1 MSRDNYPLNAL
12 SEALAKAVSL
22 AGQSTVMVNARRR
35 IPASGVAYKTNLIIT
50 ADHAIER
57 DADISIGT
65 QNTDEHTATVLGRD
79 PSSDLALLELEHN
92 ELMPGNFVLEP
103 ALVGQLSLALGRPS
117 LNGIQ
122 ASLGIVSAVGGL
134 TRTRRGGL
142 LEGYLRTDAIPY
154 PGFSG
159 GPLIDATGRILGVN
173 TSGLTPGA
181 SITIPALL
189 VRKVAAALELH
200 RLHLGQHGYLVLRRL
215 VIPRN
220 RGR

>member
-142 LEGYLRTDAIPY
+142 RRPRQDIGSRRAHRSRDPQRADHRERTRR
-154 PGFSG
+154 SRG
-159 GPLIDATGRILGVN
+159 GGG
-173 TSGLTPGA
+173 TPG
-181 SITIPALL
+181 
-189 VRKVAAALELH
+189 
-200 RLHLGQHGYLVLRRL
+200 
-215 VIPRN
+215 
-220 RGR
+220 GRHA